1 MLISNVPRLGA
12 EQSEWIAAE
21 VRKKDLDNA
30 RITLRRQEI
39 KSLDMSAMKNHFVV
53 EDVSILTDNKVG
65 KNFVFLLL
73 VKSPLGNC

>member
-53 EDVSILTDNKVG
+53 EDVSILLITRSAKILS
-65 KNFVFLLL
+65 FCC
-73 VKSPLGNC
+73 S